1 MFTLTRTKT
10 ARIGLCVPRDASVN
24 LKFLGLSDA
33 LWKKGTQVD
42 SLDDLDASTNPTDY
56 FVDSEVGYD
65 LHIYHIFQNINKKHN
80 DSTSI
85 HSYKFL
91 DIIIAL
97 FIVFVLGLCSSKRCT
112 LVSTPLQT

>member
-10 ARIGLCVPRDASVN
+10 ARIGLCVPRDATVN

-56 FVDSEVGYD
+56 FVDSEVGWVI
-65 LHIYHIFQNINKKHN
+65 HIPYFFRI
-80 DSTSI
+80 STNNTMAVPR
-85 HSYKFL
+85 Y
-91 DIIIAL
+91 
-97 FIVFVLGLCSSKRCT
+97 IVTNF
-112 LVSTPLQT
+112 